1 MSKFYS
7 TILFSLFMIGTMPS
21 VSNAQDTSIFN
32 GSKLTVGL
40 PLYVAHTDDR
50 TGNRDWND
58 GWLNNEGIFA
68 DLSWPI
74 YSFSPSTT
82 LRAGVTGGVF
92 DNSIFRTSVFLGG
105 MAEIETFATQKLSFN
120 LGTYAGGITGYEYSL
135 SPAVAP
141 YVGATYS
148 VTDKIDLGLRGL
160 WLPAR
165 TFAGGDIAE
174 ADAYVSTLT
183 IGTRF

>member
-1 MSKFYS
+1 MSKFTNIFVLCS
-7 TILFSLFMIGTMPS
+7 FALLFFTTN
-21 VSNAQDTSIFN
+21 SNAQDNGIFN

-40 PLYVAHTDDR
+40 PLYVTHSDDR
-50 TGNRDWND
+50 PRTRDWND
-58 GWLNNEGIFA
+58 GWLENEGIFA
-68 DLSWPI
+68 DLSWPV
-74 YSFSPSTT
+74 YAFNQSTM

-105 MAEIETFATQKLSFN
+105 MAEIETFATQDLSFN
-120 LGTYAGGITGYEYSL
+120 IGTYAGGITGYAHSL

-141 YVGATYS
+141 YIGTAYS

-160 WLPAR
+160 WLPAK

-174 ADAYVSTLT
+174 ADAYVATFT